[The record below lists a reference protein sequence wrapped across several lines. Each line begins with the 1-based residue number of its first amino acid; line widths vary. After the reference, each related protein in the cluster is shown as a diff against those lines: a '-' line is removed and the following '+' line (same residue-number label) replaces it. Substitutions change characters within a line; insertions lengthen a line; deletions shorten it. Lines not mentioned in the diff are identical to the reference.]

1 MPHSACPK
9 YFFANYGIF
18 ELDII
23 LKTFL
28 SVVSPIYQKVWE
40 TLIPQKVSQAVI
52 IPKYSKSRHLGKFE
66 KSTKVND
73 FKLETVSD
81 RSIFSSSLWRETS
94 PDEFGNELPSIAEW
108 IFGTNSTQKGFKLV
122 SIALALKPFQLVI
135 NII

>member
-1 MPHSACPK
+1 MSRCLWHSACPK
-9 YFFANYGIF
+9 YFIDNYF
-18 ELDII
+18 CT

-28 SVVSPIYQKVWE
+28 SVASPIYQKVWE
-40 TLIPQKVSQAVI
+40 TLIPQKVSQTLTI
-52 IPKYSKSRHLGKFE
+52 SKCYKSPHSGKFE

-94 PDEFGNELPSIAEW
+94 GEYPSIAEW
-108 IFGTNSTQKGFKLV
+108 IYGTDSTQKGFKLV
-122 SIALALKPFQLVI
+122 LIALGLKPFQLVI